1 MTIQLNPPIPLWTPK
16 GFAHAHVMIDPGID
30 HDLQWVC
37 FIVATGECWTYLNKD
52 IRLVDNETMGRKL
65 AAVEPESSLQ
75 SLRDKAIIQ
84 LMMGPDAITEERI
97 NAEMKRIR
105 ENLKDQ

>member
-1 MTIQLNPPIPLWTPK
+1 MLDYGP
-16 GFAHAHVMIDPGID
+16 D

-52 IRLVDNETMGRKL
+52 IRMVDNETMGRVRATV
-65 AAVEPESSLQ
+65 AAQSPVDSSLR

-84 LMMGPDAITEERI
+84 LMMRPDAITEERI

-105 ENLKDQ
+105 KNLKNQ

>member
-16 GFAHAHVMIDPGID
+16 GFAHAHVMIDLGID

-52 IRLVDNETMGRKL
+52 IRMVDNATMGRKRATL
-65 AAVEPESSLQ
+65 
-75 SLRDKAIIQ
+75 
-84 LMMGPDAITEERI
+84 
-97 NAEMKRIR
+97 
-105 ENLKDQ
+105 

>member
-1 MTIQLNPPIPLWTPK
+1 VTIQLSPPIPLWTPK

-52 IRLVDNETMGRKL
+52 IRLVDNQTMGRGQQGEVVPVGPQQGPL
-65 AAVEPESSLQ
+65 EG
-75 SLRDKAIIQ
+75 KA
-84 LMMGPDAITEERI
+84 LTGAPPRPAR
-97 NAEMKRIR
+97 
-105 ENLKDQ
+105 